1 MYLQVS
7 RWYVFIGINFS
18 IMMWWEHLDLGA
30 GSAWNCVA
38 HKSNEFILPR
48 WTQCTS
54 SVRRDTPRHLDA
66 ARVAAVSVVVSY
78 LVALSMNSL
87 STGLDSKVITV
98 MEFSKSN

>member
-18 IMMWWEHLDLGA
+18 IMMWWEAEHLDLGA

-48 WTQCTS
+48 WTQCTG
-54 SVRRDTPRHLDA
+54 SVCRA
-66 ARVAAVSVVVSY
+66 AGVAAVSVVVSY

-87 STGLDSKVITV
+87 SSGLDSKVITV
-98 MEFSKSN
+98 MEFFKSN

>member
-7 RWYVFIGINFS
+7 RRYVFIGINFS

-54 SVRRDTPRHLDA
+54 SVRRA
-66 ARVAAVSVVVSY
+66 AAAGVAAVSVVVSY

-87 STGLDSKVITV
+87 SSGLDSKVITV
-98 MEFSKSN
+98 MEFSKLTQFDS